1 MADQHDSPDASNGA
15 PAAEAPDTGAAA
27 SDAPP
32 RKSFGRRNWGKLT
45 LLTLIGVP
53 CLALVVWTVVAM
65 TYTYS
70 TGERAGYVQKMSRK
84 GWLCKTW
91 EGTLYTDI
99 ARGFRSDSFNFTV
112 RSDSI
117 AHLVD
122 SLSGKR
128 VAVRYDQHV
137 GLPTSCLGDT
147 EYFVTGVRAIPE

>member
-1 MADQHDSPDASNGA
+1 MSE
-15 PAAEAPDTGAAA
+15 AATPVLV
-27 SDAPP
+27 PK
-32 RKSFGRRNWGKLT
+32 KSFARRNWGKLT
-45 LLTLIGVP
+45 LATLFGLP
-53 CLALVVWTVVAM
+53 AATLAIWTAVAM

-70 TGERAGYVQKMSRK
+70 DGERAGYVQKMSRK
-84 GWLCKTW
+84 GWVCKTW

-99 ARGFRSDSFNFTV
+99 AKGFRSDSFNFTV

-128 VAVRYDQHV
+128 VAVRYEQHV

-147 EYFVTGVRAIPE
+147 EYFVSGVRAIPE

>member
-1 MADQHDSPDASNGA
+1 MADSSDFTPSGDDRAPTDRA
-15 PAAEAPDTGAAA
+15 PATPVPLVT
-27 SDAPP
+27 P
-32 RKSFGRRNWGKLT
+32 RKSFARRNWGKLT
-45 LLTLIGVP
+45 LVILLGVP
-53 CLALVVWTVVAM
+53 AAGLSIWTAVAM

-70 TGERAGYVQKMSRK
+70 SGERAGFVQKMSRK

-99 ARGFRSDSFNFTV
+99 ARGFRSDSFNFTT

-117 AHLVD
+117 AQLVD

-137 GLPTSCLGDT
+137 GLPTSCLGDSQ
-147 EYFVTGVRAIPE
+147 YFVTGIRAIPE